1 MELVDQRIAVW
12 VVSAVVAYFF
22 YRWLFGIGAKES
34 SLNRYETEIEEIL
47 TSDKYKVKGRF
58 ED

>member
-34 SLNRYETEIEEIL
+34 SLNSYETEIEEIL

>member
-12 VVSAVVAYFF
+12 LISAVVAYFF
-22 YRWLFGIGAKES
+22 FRWLFGARES
-34 SLNRYETEIEEIL
+34 PLSRHETEIEEIL

-58 ED
+58 EE